1 MLRLAEIVITYV
13 LLLITWEDLQL
24 RFVKNFDQLSQKF
37 LRKNFGNLNCVLNS
51 EKFVNFCIC
60 LSASFP

>member
-24 RFVKNFDQLSQKF
+24 RFVKNFFKF
-37 LRKNFGNLNCVLNS
+37 PSKWGTGLINYLKNLFAKISATWILFEIVKNL
-51 EKFVNFCIC
+51 
-60 LSASFP
+60 

>member
-37 LRKNFGNLNCVLNS
+37 RQIELCSK
-51 EKFVNFCIC
+51 
-60 LSASFP
+60 